1 VIGFLIFV
9 FCLSHGTSCQKKVFL
24 ADRLW
29 FSDYVFAVNQVAY
42 LYNSAKINE
51 IHPLENMKQEKG
63 LSLSSLSLLAAVARF
78 GLLFS
83 SLRAGKLA

>member
-1 VIGFLIFV
+1 MGPPA
-9 FCLSHGTSCQKKVFL
+9 KKVFL

-29 FSDYVFAVNQVAY
+29 FSDYGFAVNQVAY

-51 IHPLENMKQEKG
+51 IHSLENMKRGKG
-63 LSLSSLSLLAAVARF
+63 LSLSSLSLLVAAARL

-83 SLRAGKLA
+83 LLTAGKLV

>member
-1 VIGFLIFV
+1 MGPPAKKRFFWLTDYGF
-9 FCLSHGTSCQKKVFL
+9 G
-24 ADRLW
+24 
-29 FSDYVFAVNQVAY
+29 VNQVLH

-51 IHPLENMKQEKG
+51 IHSLENMKREKG

-83 SLRAGKLA
+83 LLAAGKLV

>member
-1 VIGFLIFV
+1 MGPPTKKRFFWPTDYGF
-9 FCLSHGTSCQKKVFL
+9 G
-24 ADRLW
+24 
-29 FSDYVFAVNQVAY
+29 VNQVAY

-51 IHPLENMKQEKG
+51 IHSLENMEQEKG

-83 SLRAGKLA
+83 SLTAGKLA